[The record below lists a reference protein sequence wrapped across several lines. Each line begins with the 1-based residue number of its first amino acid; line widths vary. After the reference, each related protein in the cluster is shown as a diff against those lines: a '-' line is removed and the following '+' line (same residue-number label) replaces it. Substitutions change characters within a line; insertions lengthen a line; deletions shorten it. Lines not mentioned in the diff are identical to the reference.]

1 MNLPFYFSFIS
12 WSHHLFLNIL
22 LIPDSR
28 PVLEALI
35 LTFERLHAEL
45 HPVELSFIW
54 KCLLE
59 KITECLTNENSIH
72 LTRLL
77 TLLISVVQTDY
88 LEKITGRLQVVHL

>member
-72 LTRLL
+72 LSRLL

>member
-1 MNLPFYFSFIS
+1 MDLPFYFSFIF

-59 KITECLTNENSIH
+59 KIERLTNENSIH

-77 TLLISVVQTDY
+77 TLLISVVQNDY